1 MLVDVT
7 MGTFWHLAFLLPL
20 VSVVLG
26 SAPKGPWDKFN
37 YAPKSR
43 TVWAQSIRQVEG
55 TVKNAH
61 NLATKTG
68 VATLSGN
75 QSYVTLDFGFE
86 VSLVFRIY
94 ADSIISNQE

>member
-7 MGTFWHLAFLLPL
+7 MGTLWHIAFFLSLAPFAL
-20 VSVVLG
+20 S
-26 SAPKGPWDKFN
+26 SAPKGPWDEFN

-43 TVWAQSIRQVEG
+43 TVWAQSVRQVAG
-55 TVKNAH
+55 TVENAH

-86 VSLVFRIY
+86 VSRIFHTRT
-94 ADSIISNQE
+94 